1 MQLKLFNDFIVEN
14 NKHFL
19 ELKEYFKR
27 NALIYQYIYALLF
40 PKYFCKEDDYG
51 VRSKLAF

>member
-1 MQLKLFNDFIVEN
+1 MQLKLFNDFIVE